1 MSNPTPIGTNDVTV
15 IARRRIMPYIVDQ
28 VYRSNPL
35 FFRLYAAKRIVPG
48 GTHIEIPAMYQ
59 APTAGGPYQ
68 GYQVLDV
75 TPTDTDKNLAFGW
88 KQYYAPVTVDGLTMI
103 QVDSPESI
111 ANFLKLKFQ
120 KAKMFMA
127 DTLGHAIWS
136 DGSDPLALIGIEA
149 AVDDGGVAPTY
160 GGLTRSA
167 NTWLNATDDSVTA
180 VMTLPFLENL
190 WSSAEEGAHTPTLIL
205 SRKEQYNR
213 YWNLLQV
220 GQNYPQQPGGSDT
233 ILGSAGFTN
242 LLFNQVPWTK
252 DSHVPDGPNASNSG
266 IYMLNEEFIELIVSP
281 RADMYLQDFI
291 RPHDQD
297 AMVALILWAGA
308 LTFSNTARQAKA
320 TAVAA

>member
-1 MSNPTPIGTNDVTV
+1 MSNPTPIGTNDVTA

-35 FFRLYAAKRIVPG
+35 FFRLYASKRIVPG

-59 APTAGGPYQ
+59 PPVAGGAYT
-68 GYQVLDV
+68 GYQVIDV
-75 TPTDTDKNLAFGW
+75 SPSDTDKNLAFGW
-88 KQYYAPVTVDGLTMI
+88 KQYAAPVTVDGLTMI

-120 KAKMFMA
+120 KAKMHMA
-127 DTLGHAIWS
+127 DLLGTAIWS
-136 DGSDPLALIGIEA
+136 DGTDPIELVGIEA
-149 AVDDGGVAPTY
+149 AVDDGGVAASY
-160 GGLTRSA
+160 GGYTRSS
-167 NTWLNATDDSVTA
+167 NTWLNSTEDA
-180 VMTLPFLENL
+180 VSSALTLAMLENL
-190 WSSAEEGAHTPTLIL
+190 WSAAEEGAHTPTMIL

-213 YWNLLQV
+213 YWNLLV
-220 GQNYPQQPGGSDT
+220 AGQNYPQQPGGSDT
-233 ILGSAGFTN
+233 ILGAAGFTN

-252 DSHVPDGPNASNSG
+252 DSHVPDGANASNSG
-266 IYMLNEEFIELIVSP
+266 IYLLNEEFIELIVSP
-281 RADMYLQDFI
+281 RADMFLQDFI

-320 TAVAA
+320 TAITS